1 MVDKGAIARRLHYE
15 TGKSQ
20 TIVTSNQD
28 GFDRT
33 RRSSGYALV
42 RARYNNG
49 EIRLEVKREEMVLT
63 FEKREGIAKVAH
75 DIGFKTI
82 ALDLYGYGG

>member
-1 MVDKGAIARRLHYE
+1 MEEACLALGI
-15 TGKSQ
+15 S
-20 TIVTSNQD
+20 
-28 GFDRT
+28 
-33 RRSSGYALV
+33 LV

-75 DIGFKTI
+75 DMGFKTI
-82 ALDLYGYGG
+82 ALDLHGYGG